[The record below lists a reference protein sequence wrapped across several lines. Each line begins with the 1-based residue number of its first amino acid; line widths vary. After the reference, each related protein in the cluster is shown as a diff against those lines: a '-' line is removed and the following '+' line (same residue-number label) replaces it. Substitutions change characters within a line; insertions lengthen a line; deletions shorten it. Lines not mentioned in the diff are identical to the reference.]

1 VASSNPL
8 PRLVLAFGLALPSA
22 AWASPTGT
30 INLSH
35 DLVRLGIAAEN
46 LPANDPSFDARPIFQ
61 VAVAYAAEHQTTK
74 LTVDRGS
81 YYFLTPE
88 DAQTYLRLP
97 TLSNLTLDLAGSKIL
112 FAGAFLQG
120 ITLSGCQN
128 VTLTNFDVDFLT
140 PPYTEVTLASVD
152 ANART
157 LGYAPLPGWA
167 DPATFDA
174 GAANQPP
181 VPVVLWAM
189 AFRHGNIVPGTS
201 RMQVAQPIAGGMLE
215 LVQDNTPWTQAAT
228 LGTLQEGD
236 TIVVTERGGQP
247 PILAY
252 GGTGITISHGTV
264 RAASAIAVLL
274 NGVSHS
280 TVDGVSVMPRPGS
293 LISSNADGIHFVDA
307 GADNHIRHS
316 YVTRTMDDALAMD
329 ALDSALV
336 VDQTG
341 PQTVAMTRRAYAR
354 FADGSAVDFVDPVT
368 DAELPGGVIVSQ
380 VPADSSAPV
389 FDGPVTLTFD
399 RALPSLA
406 PGAGM
411 VFSAEDAR
419 GQGSSIEDN
428 RVADIVFG
436 RGIWLGG
443 VEGVTVARNAVGH
456 TSNGGIAVF
465 QSTGSVYPLPPAA
478 DIAIEDNTVRGSLG
492 PMASG
497 SGTQIAV
504 GAILVDSVNDVSAF
518 VPQPV
523 NRAISILRNT
533 VSESGRSGIWVGE
546 VSGGAIRDNAIV
558 SWNRHP
564 DLPLFGVDATTEAQ
578 LKQDFK
584 LAIVVHDSQ
593 QVELSNNNSGNG
605 R

>member
-1 VASSNPL
+1 MASSNPL

-274 NGVSHS
+274 NGGQSLDRRRRQRHAAAGVADLVECRRHPFRRCRGRQSHPPQLCHAH
-280 TVDGVSVMPRPGS
+280 DGRRAGDGRAGFGPRGRPDRGRRR
-293 LISSNADGIHFVDA
+293 F
-307 GADNHIRHS
+307 
-316 YVTRTMDDALAMD
+316 
-329 ALDSALV
+329 
-336 VDQTG
+336 
-341 PQTVAMTRRAYAR
+341 AMTRRAYAR

-406 PGAGM
+406 PGARHG
-411 VFSAEDAR
+411 VL
-419 GQGSSIEDN
+419 
-428 RVADIVFG
+428 G
-436 RGIWLGG
+436 RGCARPG
-443 VEGVTVARNAVGH
+443 VEH
-456 TSNGGIAVF
+456 
-465 QSTGSVYPLPPAA
+465 
-478 DIAIEDNTVRGSLG
+478 RG
-492 PMASG
+492 
-497 SGTQIAV
+497 
-504 GAILVDSVNDVSAF
+504 
-518 VPQPV
+518 
-523 NRAISILRNT
+523 
-533 VSESGRSGIWVGE
+533 
-546 VSGGAIRDNAIV
+546 
-558 SWNRHP
+558 
-564 DLPLFGVDATTEAQ
+564 
-578 LKQDFK
+578 
-584 LAIVVHDSQ
+584 
-593 QVELSNNNSGNG
+593 
-605 R
+605 